1 MKEEIELGEYIR
13 TQGGIIFKVVGKE
26 YSKDYE
32 DEWIRADK
40 IFLGEWKEHVI
51 KHSKSL
57 IDLIEVG
64 DIVRGKD
71 NHLFEVYA
79 VGSDSVYINNLE
91 EFIHIEDIK
100 SIATH
105 EQMKEMEYKV

>member
-1 MKEEIELGEYIR
+1 MKEEIEMGEYAR
-13 TQGGIIFKVVGKE
+13 TQNGFIFKVVGKE
-26 YSKDYE
+26 YYKDYE
-32 DEWIRADK
+32 DEW
-40 IFLGEWKEHVI
+40 LQGELLLSGDWKEHVI